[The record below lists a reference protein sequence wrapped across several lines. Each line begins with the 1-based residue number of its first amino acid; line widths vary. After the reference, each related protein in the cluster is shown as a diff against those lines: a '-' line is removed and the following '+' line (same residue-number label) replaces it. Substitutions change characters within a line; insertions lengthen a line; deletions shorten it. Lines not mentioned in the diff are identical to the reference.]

1 MDPKIRPLQAQPD
14 RQQSV
19 GLESYLTSS
28 ESVLMTLQ
36 TSISILLTTT
46 LQDGHY
52 HRGTIPDRKREAE
65 RLSRLSGPEDGYAD
79 AWVYT
84 HMHAHTISSCVYPH
98 VYEGI
103 HLNGQGDGLKCPS
116 GLSESRSQEA
126 ARAGTGTSIEISD
139 KSHGKVLTCVSRVI
153 GGLG

>member
-1 MDPKIRPLQAQPD
+1 MIDPKIRPLQAQPD

-19 GLESYLTSS
+19 GFESYLTST

-36 TSISILLTTT
+36 TPISTLLTTT
-46 LQDGHY
+46 LQGGHY
-52 HRGTIPDRKREAE
+52 HHGTIPDWKREAE

-84 HMHAHTISSCVYPH
+84 RVHAHTISSCVHPH
-98 VYEGI
+98 VYEGT
-103 HLNGQGDGLKCPS
+103 HLNGQGDGLMCPS

-126 ARAGTGTSIEISD
+126 ASSLWKSWYRNFHRD
-139 KSHGKVLTCVSRVI
+139 K
-153 GGLG
+153 